1 LGLLVIVAAIDLQLI
16 WVIVQVAIGLGAV
29 IFVHELGHFLV
40 AKACGVK
47 CEKFYVGFDIA
58 GLKLLRFQRGET
70 EYGIGILPLG
80 GYVKMLGQDDNPAR
94 IAAEMERARVRREQ
108 DGAGSAPEGATSEG
122 TDYTLDPRSYL
133 AKSVPQRM
141 AIISAGVVMNVIFA
155 FVFAVIAYGLGVKYL
170 PCVVSEVIPG
180 SPAWQAGLQIGDE
193 IVQIGDLKKP
203 RFRDLRSG
211 VSLNDPDQRIP
222 LVVRRPGVEQ
232 PLTFELLPDS
242 THGIPTIG
250 IKSPRS
256 LTLYPAQPFVAD
268 SPAAAAEP
276 PLEGGDVLRMANGV
290 PLQTFRDLV
299 TVLAQERQRPLVLAL
314 DRPARQPQKSG
325 DDAES
330 IEVRLAPDP
339 MKTLGLVMRM
349 GPITAVQSGSPAST
363 VDLQPGDVL
372 ETIDGQPIG
381 DPVTLPQRF
390 DRLAAEQ
397 RSVTLGRVRDGE
409 RRDVQVPLRAAQWYG
424 RPDMMRTPMG
434 APSLGIAYEIVPRV
448 TAIDPAGPA
457 AKHDV
462 RVGDEIVNARFVSS
476 EDDVSDTAA
485 GLVAIGEIPFSEE
498 ETNWPA
504 FHEFLQNATPA
515 VAVELSVRRDDQDH
529 KVVLR
534 PVASGQWFT
543 TERGLILAPIERT
556 MRAESFTEAVVL
568 GARETKDA
576 LLMVYR
582 FLQRIA
588 QRHISPRLLGGPVTI
603 AKIAGESAFAGPAM
617 LLIFLTVLS
626 ANLAVINFLP
636 IPLLD
641 GGHMVFLIV
650 EGIRG
655 RPVSERFVVALHT
668 IGFVLLVGLM
678 LFVIAL
684 DLQLIPRGL

>member
-1 LGLLVIVAAIDLQLI
+1 MLAAVDLQLI

-47 CEKFYVGFDIA
+47 CEKFYVGFDVA

-108 DGAGSAPEGATSEG
+108 EGAAGEQQDTN
-122 TDYTLDPRSYL
+122 YTLDPRSYL

-155 FVFAVIAYGLGVKYL
+155 FVFAVIAYGMGVTYL

-180 SPAWQAGLQIGDE
+180 SPAWQAGLEIGDE
-193 IVQIGDLKKP
+193 IVQIDDLKKP

-222 LVVRRPGVEQ
+222 LVVSRPGVEEA
-232 PLTFELLPDS
+232 LTFQLLPDS
-242 THGIPTIG
+242 TRGIPTIG

-256 LTLYPAQPFVAD
+256 LTLYRDQPYLPD
-268 SPAAAAEP
+268 SPAAEAVPA
-276 PLEGGDVLRMANGV
+276 LEGGDVLRMADGV
-290 PLQTFRDLV
+290 ELKTFRDFV
-299 TVLAQERQRPLVLAL
+299 TVLAQKRQRSLELTVERLQGTRKGA
-314 DRPARQPQKSG
+314 G
-325 DDAES
+325 DTADA
-330 IEVRLAPDP
+330 IEVRIEPSP
-339 MKTLGLVMRM
+339 MKSLGLVMHM
-349 GPITAVQSGSPAST
+349 GPITAVQTGSPAST
-363 VDLQPGDVL
+363 VDIQRGDVL
-372 ETIDGQPIG
+372 NTIDGQPIG
-381 DPVTLPQRF
+381 NPVTLPQRL
-390 DRLAAEQ
+390 DQMAAQQDAVRLGLTRGGEQ
-397 RSVTLGRVRDGE
+397 LEVH
-409 RRDVQVPLRAAQWYG
+409 VPLRAGHWYG
-424 RPDMMRTPMG
+424 RPDMMGTPMG
-434 APSLGIAYEIVPRV
+434 APSLGVAYEIIPKVA
-448 TAIDPAGPA
+448 AIDPAGPA

-462 RVGDEIVNARFVSS
+462 RLGDQIVNARFVAS
-476 EDDVSDTAA
+476 EDDIPDTVA
-485 GLVAIGEIPFSEE
+485 GLVDMGAIPFSEE
-498 ETNWPA
+498 EPNWPA

-515 VAVELSVRRDDQDH
+515 VSVELAVQRGNQDY
-529 KVVLR
+529 KVVLQ
-534 PVASGQWFT
+534 PVTSSQWFT
-543 TERGLILAPIERT
+543 TERGLILAPVERT
-556 MRAESFTEAVVL
+556 LQADSFTEAIVL

-582 FLQRIA
+582 FLQRIV
-588 QRHISPRLLGGPVTI
+588 QQHISPRLLGGPVTI

-655 RPVSERFVVALHT
+655 KPVSERFVVALHT
-668 IGFVLLVGLM
+668 IGFVLLVSLM